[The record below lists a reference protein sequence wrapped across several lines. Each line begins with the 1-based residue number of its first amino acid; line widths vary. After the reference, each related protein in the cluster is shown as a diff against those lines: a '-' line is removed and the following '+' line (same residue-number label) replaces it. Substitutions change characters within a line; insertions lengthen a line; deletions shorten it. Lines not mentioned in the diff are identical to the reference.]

1 MRTDARPTADVKNAR
16 AATVRGAPSLAT
28 LDRTPPVARAMRVRS
43 AAMARARVVRAV
55 TAMRVRSDV
64 RKNADRGRIGT
75 ATDARLVT
83 ATGRRRSVR
92 SPVPTRGPRAAM
104 PVSALIVETLRVR
117 GRPARAVTP
126 VRSVVMVRTRV
137 VRVVRVTC
145 VRSVVMVR
153 TRVVRVARVTCVR
166 SVVMVRTRVVR
177 VARAMRVRSVV
188 MVTARVV
195 RVARAMRVRSP
206 ATTPA
211 IVAAPVT
218 VALDGSA
225 RTTDAPLVR
234 RRTSASAGRSCPTRS
249 RLATCPAG
257 RATS

>member
-137 VRVVRVTC
+137 VRV
-145 VRSVVMVR
+145 
-153 TRVVRVARVTCVR
+153 
-166 SVVMVRTRVVR
+166 
-177 VARAMRVRSVV
+177 ARAMRVRSVV